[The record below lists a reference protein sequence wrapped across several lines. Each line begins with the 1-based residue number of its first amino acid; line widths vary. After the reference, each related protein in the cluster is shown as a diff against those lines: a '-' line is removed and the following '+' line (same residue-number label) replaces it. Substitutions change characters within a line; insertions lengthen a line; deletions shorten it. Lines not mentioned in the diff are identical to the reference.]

1 MCKNGISIRIN
12 MLVNEKYREEMQSVL
27 NQVENK
33 VLDMVEEDLKDKI
46 MFLNGEGKFIKIK
59 EVKEGEK

>member
-12 MLVNEKYREEMQSVL
+12 MLVNEKYREDMQSVL

-33 VLDMVEEDLKDKI
+33 VLDMIEEVFKDKVI
-46 MFLNGEGKFIKIK
+46 FLNGEGKFIKIK
-59 EVKEGEK
+59 